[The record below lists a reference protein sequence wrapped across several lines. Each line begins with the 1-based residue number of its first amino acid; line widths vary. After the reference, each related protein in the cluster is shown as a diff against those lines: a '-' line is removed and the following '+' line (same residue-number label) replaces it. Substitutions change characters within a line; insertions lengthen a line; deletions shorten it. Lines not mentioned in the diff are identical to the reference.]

1 MSNEFSNN
9 EIYEDSIEDNN
20 IVKHSISYTNS
31 FQFSREN
38 RITENNLVFKFQNFY
53 L

>member
-20 IVKHSISYTNS
+20 IIKNSISYTNS
-31 FQFSREN
+31 FQLR
-38 RITENNLVFKFQNFY
+38 K
-53 L
+53 